1 MNFIKK
7 ILKGIVFLVVC
18 AGLIIGSVVV
28 VHHFVQPQRAPE
40 SDVYKEKTE
49 RDSSY
54 NGIYTLT
61 ATDENGKNMWDG
73 LICYV
78 KNDKIVTGAIVEYES
93 YEEIRDRVYPG
104 EQIQYDN
111 EEYVQKL
118 YGSMSI
124 KIGMEGN
131 IGEDAGFEVEAANVS
146 SPINGKDFGFIVKKY
161 NFENY
166 NTKLDLNNMEHYNM
180 LYNSGLLAGYDEDT
194 NEVWLSKLINNNE
207 STFKDYKLIHY
218 SGLDDMQQNC
228 AIDGGLYSIEYLNEN
243 YDANL

>member
-78 KNDKIVTGAIVEYES
+78 KNDKIVTGAIVDYES

-104 EQIQYDN
+104 EEIQYDD
-111 EEYVQKL
+111 EEYEQKL
-118 YGSMSI
+118 FGSKSI
-124 KIGMEGN
+124 QIGMEGN
-131 IGEDAGFEVEAANVS
+131 IGEDAGFDAEAVNFGFSV
-146 SPINGKDFGFIVKKY
+146 NGKDYGFYIKRFNY
-161 NFENY
+161 ENY
-166 NTKLDLNNMEHYNM
+166 NTKLDLNNMEQYNM
-180 LYNSGLLAGYDEDT
+180 LYNSGLLAGYDEDS
-194 NEVWLSKLINNNE
+194 NEVWLSKLINNKD
-207 STFKDYKLIHY
+207 SKFKDYKLIHY
-218 SGLDDMQQNC
+218 SGSADLQNNC
-228 AIDGGLYSIEYLNEN
+228 AIDSGWSVDNLNEN
-243 YDANL
+243 YGANL

>member
-104 EQIQYDN
+104 EEIQYDN
-111 EEYVQKL
+111 DEYALKL

-131 IGEDAGFEVEAANVS
+131 IGEDAGFAADAANVTGS
-146 SPINGKDFGFIVKKY
+146 DRNGMYGFFVKKY

-166 NTKLDLNNMEHYNM
+166 NTKLDFNNMDHYNM
-180 LYNSGLLAGYDEDT
+180 LYNSGLLAGYDEDS
-194 NEVWLSKLINNNE
+194 NEIWLSKLINNDK

-218 SGLDDMQQNC
+218 SGFEDMQQNC
-228 AIDGGLYSIEYLNEN
+228 ALDSGSCYERLNELYGIN
-243 YDANL
+243 F